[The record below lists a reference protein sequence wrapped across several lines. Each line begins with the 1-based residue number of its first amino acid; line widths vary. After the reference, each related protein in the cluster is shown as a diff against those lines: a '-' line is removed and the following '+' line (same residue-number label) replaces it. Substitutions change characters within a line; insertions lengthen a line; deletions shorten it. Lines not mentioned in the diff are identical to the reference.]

1 MNDILLEILYVI
13 ISFIL
18 TVAAAFVIRYINAK
32 TDSQYKDEVNDAVT
46 AAVTY
51 VQQVYVDR
59 AKAAGSFEKQN
70 QVEAL
75 NMAVTTAAALLT
87 PEASNYLHR
96 RRTEGEAND
105 YLKTLIEEAV
115 RIQKKKEGK

>member
-1 MNDILLEILYVI
+1 MNEILCDILYFI

-32 TDSQYKDEVNDAVT
+32 TDSQYKDEVTDAVT

-59 AKAAGSFEKQN
+59 AKANGSFEKQN
-70 QVEAL
+70 QIEAL
-75 NMAVTTAAALLT
+75 NMAINTAAALLT
-87 PEASNYLHR
+87 PEASSYLHR
-96 RRTEGEAND
+96 RRSEDEAND
-105 YLKTLIEEAV
+105 YLRTLIEEAV
-115 RIQKKKEGK
+115 RIQKKKEGL

>member
-1 MNDILLEILYVI
+1 MNEILCDILYFI

-32 TDSQYKDEVNDAVT
+32 TDSQYKDEVTDAVT

-59 AKAAGSFEKQN
+59 AKANGSFEKQN
-70 QVEAL
+70 QIEAL
-75 NMAVTTAAALLT
+75 NMAINTAAALLT
-87 PEASNYLHR
+87 PEASSYLHR
-96 RRTEGEAND
+96 RRSEDEAND
-105 YLKTLIEEAV
+105 YLRTLIEEAV
-115 RIQKKKEGK
+115 RIQKKKDGL